1 MLLMILL
8 LIDLTTL
15 TNCDLMLF
23 RSGFVT
29 LRANFVNILFL
40 NKENPEKP
48 LMAGQPADH
57 LQVAPPFSKLRMD
70 FFEPFKVKQ
79 LRKLKK

>member
-1 MLLMILL
+1 MRFNVISKWV
-8 LIDLTTL
+8 
-15 TNCDLMLF
+15 F
-23 RSGFVT
+23 FVT

-40 NKENPEKP
+40 SKENPEKP

-57 LQVAPPFSKLRMD
+57 LKVAPPFSKLRMD

-79 LRKLKK
+79 LWKLKK